1 MQGFCYQKNV
11 RKSSAVKCG
20 RGDFWREVRSQKTEW
35 HINARRAVKAAVKA
49 DLDGEGAATI
59 HTWLQNTDFQKFL
72 LRKPRELTSKK
83 AKEAF
88 ARKSDEEKLLA
99 RAEEL
104 KQELT
109 GYTFCCYLFDEV
121 TRKKKRKDGT
131 EYEVKERPRQLRYCH
146 LNGLVMLDID
156 HVENPM
162 QIWWKLRDTKELM
175 DRVVLVHISCS
186 GDGIRIIFTA
196 DITLGNLADNQIV
209 FARALGYKADSS
221 CIDASRTSF
230 SPKEDDILFID
241 EERLFNYYDEA
252 FDKRFT
258 AEYRKRKTQPI
269 NFQFDTDDG
278 SNPAHKPENRAVASP
293 DTEQGTQ
300 AVGGVD
306 VEPVAKIKTTTDYNK
321 TTTGTTETTIKDDNL
336 SSQEKKFSP
345 CERPEVERSELSELS
360 LEGKKEL
367 WRGYDIQSI
376 IDARYA
382 DKLPCGEDS
391 NRHKESL
398 KLATDLLIMLD
409 GDRQRVLRIV
419 EAQPWVKDIIEER
432 DENVEQTVESA
443 AGCVAEKEKK
453 YANPMPSKAMLEAV
467 KAVTGKNYREIVS
480 EEFRV
485 NSDEYAAAK
494 SEQAINSML
503 DGWGAEIEAMFDDF
517 PLLADVCAGLKRSQ
531 YPAAVFTAG
540 GALMTLMTRCT
551 YRFYHRPERERRL
564 NCSLLIIGHP
574 ASNKSMA
581 DDICDILMS
590 PVETADKAGLAAL
603 NRYKQD
609 TKKRAA
615 NKEGK
620 DRPQG
625 IIRIHPARTSNGQ
638 LIQDMLNAKEVVDGK
653 EMQLHMFTFDT
664 ELDNSIT
671 LQSGGSWINKQSMEL
686 KAFHN
691 EEDGQMYQNSD
702 SPVDKFHVTWNYIY
716 TGTPIALKKK
726 VNERNFGS
734 GLSTRLTVIPMP
746 KTNYEMIAFQEVT
759 TIDWQRLERM
769 KAWAFKLDVRAG
781 ELPMWPLVKRLYDWT
796 KNRMADC
803 AEDDSE
809 ANELMLKRVPY
820 HALNYSAPFIDMRH
834 YGSLHQEGKFWEG
847 TYEVDETD
855 WKLCELMARIQYAT
869 QQHFFGVL
877 AEKYFDD
884 MNNDVQITGRRHYQK
899 SQEGYH
905 RLPEVFSVEDVN
917 KCFGYNNER
926 SATTKI
932 KRLIDAGMVV
942 KSEEYVEDGHIRKK
956 YRKVNQMGM

>member
-49 DLDGEGAATI
+49 DLDGEGAAAI

-99 RAEEL
+99 WAEEL

-258 AEYRKRKTQPI
+258 AEYRKRKTQPL

-300 AVGGVD
+300 AV
-306 VEPVAKIKTTTDYNK
+306 
-321 TTTGTTETTIKDDNL
+321 
-336 SSQEKKFSP
+336 
-345 CERPEVERSELSELS
+345 
-360 LEGKKEL
+360 
-367 WRGYDIQSI
+367 
-376 IDARYA
+376 DARYA

-419 EAQPWVKDIIEER
+419 EAQPWVQDIIEER

-480 EEFRV
+480 EELRV
-485 NSDEYAAAK
+485 KSEEFAAAK

-581 DDICDILMS
+581 DDIYEVLSTPIAA
-590 PVETADKAGLAAL
+590 ADKAGLAAL

-609 TKKRAA
+609 TKKKAA

-620 DRPQG
+620 DKPQG

-899 SQEGYH
+899 SQEGYQ
-905 RLPEVFSVEDVN
+905 RLPEVFTVEDVN
-917 KCFGYNNER
+917 KCFGYNNEN
-926 SATTKI
+926 SAFTKI
-932 KRLIDAGMVV
+932 KRLIDAGRAV
-942 KSEEYVEDGHIRKK
+942 KCEEYVENGHVKRM

>member
-1 MQGFCYQKNV
+1 MICFQENTHFSQALPCTREEFWEQV
-11 RKSSAVKCG
+11 RKPSTA
-20 RGDFWREVRSQKTEW
+20 WR
-35 HINARRAVKAAVKA
+35 IDARRAILAAVEASKTQ
-49 DLDGEGAATI
+49 GAAAI
-59 HTWLQNTDFQKFL
+59 HTWLQNSDYQKFL
-72 LRKPRELTSKK
+72 VKKQGMKRKA
-83 AKEAF
+83 AKEAWE
-88 ARKSDEEKLLA
+88 RKTDAEKLLA
-99 RAEEL
+99 FA
-104 KQELT
+104 Q
-109 GYTFCCYLFDEV
+109 
-121 TRKKKRKDGT
+121 
-131 EYEVKERPRQLRYCH
+131 EVKENLPAFIFACREFDETETGKGTMFRHRRLADCH
-146 LNGLVMLDID
+146 LNGLFMLDID

-162 QIWWKLRDTKELM
+162 QIWYKLRDDEELM
-175 DRVVLVHISCS
+175 KRVALAHITSS
-186 GDGIRIIFTA
+186 SFGIRIVATA
-196 DITLGNLADNQIV
+196 DISLGNLADNQIV
-209 FARALGYKADSS
+209 LAQALGYKADQS
-221 CIDASRTSF
+221 CIDATRNSF
-230 SPKEDDILFID
+230 APKEEDILYIN
-241 EERLFNYYDEA
+241 EELLFDYYNEE

-258 AEYRKRKTQPI
+258 AEYRQKKTQPTR
-269 NFQFDTDDG
+269 FQFDSAAGTDR
-278 SNPAHKPENRAVASP
+278 AHKPESHDLAHQDA
-293 DTEQGTQ
+293 EQGSGH
-300 AVGGVD
+300 V
-306 VEPVAKIKTTTDYNK
+306 
-321 TTTGTTETTIKDDNL
+321 
-336 SSQEKKFSP
+336 SP
-345 CERPEVERSELSELS
+345 LDAERMASV
-360 LEGKKEL
+360 K

-480 EEFRV
+480 EEYRV
-485 NSDEYAAAK
+485 NSEAFATAQ

-653 EMQLHMFTFDT
+653 EIQLHMFTFDT

-899 SQEGYH
+899 SQEGYQ

-956 YRKVNQMGM
+956 YRKVNQMYM